1 MRVYEIIPGM
11 AAWVT
16 LLGLT
21 FLSWKLPQV
30 VVIFIL
36 LYDLYWLL
44 KLFYLFLHLRFAL
57 TRMRKNLKIDWLEKL
72 KAEKLDWERIR
83 HLVIL
88 PMYKEPYGV
97 VDQSLESLVEAN
109 YPKEKMLIL
118 LACEER
124 GGEADRET
132 AQKIEKKFGSV
143 FGGFATTFHP
153 ADLPGELPGK
163 GSNETWA
170 IKHALPDLVDA
181 HRIPYEDVLVSVFDS
196 DTRTEKDYF
205 GILAHHFL
213 KASNPLRSSYQP
225 IPLFTNNLGEA
236 KFFARL
242 VGFSSSF
249 WHLMQSSRPE
259 QLVTFSSHSLPL
271 KALVDVGFWET
282 NLVSEDARIFFQCL
296 ARYKGDWRTVPLLY
310 PVYMDAVVGKNFFE
324 AMKNL
329 YKQQRRWAWGAEN
342 FVYLARDLKKEK
354 GIPKRVRR
362 FWLWTEFD
370 GFFSWS
376 TSSFIIF
383 LFGILPNILGN
394 ENFKSSILSY
404 NLPRMTGVILNLS
417 TIGIIVSAVLSILLM
432 APRIKGFKKRYYF
445 YYFVE
450 WALMPLVF
458 IFFGAIP
465 ALDAQTRLMIGGKAR
480 LGYWRTPK
488 AAGQSS

>member
-1 MRVYEIIPGM
+1 MRLYEILPGL

-16 LLGLT
+16 LLALVI
-21 FLSWKLPQV
+21 FSWQLPQV
-30 VVIFIL
+30 VVVFIL

-44 KLFYLFLHLRFAL
+44 KLFYLFLHLRYAFS
-57 TRMRKNLKIDWLEKL
+57 RMRKNLHTDWLKKL
-72 KAEKLDWERIR
+72 EGENLDWKKVY

-88 PMYKEPYGV
+88 PMYQEPYPIIR
-97 VDQSLESLVEAN
+97 ESLSSLAKSN
-109 YPKEKMLIL
+109 YPKEKILVL

-124 GGEADRET
+124 GGEGDRET
-132 AQKIEKKFGSV
+132 ARKLEEDFGHL
-143 FGGFATTFHP
+143 FGGFCTTFHP
-153 ADLPGELPGK
+153 AGLPGELPGK

-170 IKHALPDLVDA
+170 IKHALGKLVDE
-181 HRIPYEDVLVSVFDS
+181 RKIPHENVLVSVFDS
-196 DTRTEKDYF
+196 DTRTPPDYF
-205 GILAHHFL
+205 GVLAHSFL
-213 KASNPLRSSYQP
+213 KAPHPLRSSYQP
-225 IPLFTNNLGEA
+225 IPLFTNNLRDTQ
-236 KFFARL
+236 FFARL

-271 KALVDVGFWET
+271 KALEDAGFWET

-296 ARYKGDWRTVPLLY
+296 VHYQGDWRTVPLFY

-342 FVYLARDLKKEK
+342 FVYLARDLKKAE
-354 GIPKRVRR
+354 GVPRRVKR
-362 FWLWTEFD
+362 FWLWVQLD
-370 GFFSWS
+370 GFYSWS

-383 LFGILPNILGN
+383 LFGIMPNVLGS
-394 ENFKSSILSY
+394 ENFKNSILSY

-417 TIGIIVSAVLSILLM
+417 TVGIIVSAILSLILM
-432 APRIKGFKKRYYF
+432 APRIEGFKKRYYLF
-445 YYFVE
+445 YLLE

-465 ALDAQTRLMIGGKAR
+465 ALDAQTRLMIGGRAR

-488 AAGQSS
+488 SR

>member
-1 MRVYEIIPGM
+1 MRIYEIIPGL

-16 LLGLT
+16 LLGLV
-21 FLSWKLPQV
+21 FLSWQLPQV

-44 KLFYLFLHLRFAL
+44 KLFYLFLHLRYAFSK
-57 TRMRKNLKIDWLEKL
+57 MNKSLKTDWLL
-72 KAEKLDWERIR
+72 KLDSEGLNWRDIR
-83 HLVIL
+83 HLIVL
-88 PMYKEPYGV
+88 PMYREPYKV
-97 VDQSLESLVEAN
+97 VEQSFQSLVDSN
-109 YPKEKMLIL
+109 YPKDKLFVL

-124 GGEADRET
+124 GGESDKET
-132 AQKIEKKFGSV
+132 SEIIKKKFGSM
-143 FGGFATTFHP
+143 FGGFLVTFHP
-153 ADLPGELPGK
+153 SDLPGEMPGK
-163 GSNETWA
+163 GSNESWA
-170 IKHALPDLVDA
+170 VKHAISELIDKKGIKH
-181 HRIPYEDVLVSVFDS
+181 EDVLVSVFDI
-196 DTRTEKDYF
+196 DTRTAPDYF
-205 GILAHHFL
+205 GVLAYNFL
-213 KASNPLRSSYQP
+213 KAPHPLRSSYQP

-271 KALVDVGFWET
+271 EALIDVGFWET

-296 ARYKGDWRTVPLLY
+296 AHYKGDWRTVPLFY
-310 PVYMDAVVGKNFFE
+310 PVYMDAVVGRNFFE

-342 FVYLARDLKKEK
+342 FVYAARDFNKLSDVS
-354 GIPKRVRR
+354 GRIRR
-362 FWLWTEFD
+362 FWLWTQFD
-370 GFFSWS
+370 GFYSWS

-383 LFGILPNILGN
+383 IFGVLPNVLGN
-394 ENFKSSILSY
+394 EHFKSSLLSY

-417 TIGIIVSAVLSILLM
+417 TIGIIVSAVLSIILM
-432 APRIKGFKKRYYF
+432 APKMSGFKKRYYL
-445 YYFVE
+445 YYLLE
-450 WALMPLVF
+450 WALMPVVF
-458 IFFGAIP
+458 IIFGSIP

-488 AAGQSS
+488 R